1 MHACVLEHVCALEY
15 VCARLCVHACMCDY
29 VCVHVFVCAIM
40 RACVVYLRVCVFVG
54 GCEPG
59 YIYRVYGWEES
70 VHCIVTGSNVRLA
83 QKVVYPRK
91 APSQSYGCVRV

>member
-1 MHACVLEHVCALEY
+1 M
-15 VCARLCVHACMCDY
+15 
-29 VCVHVFVCAIM
+29 
-40 RACVVYLRVCVFVG
+40 CVFVG

-70 VHCIVTGSNVRLA
+70 VHCIVTGSNGRLG

-91 APSQSYGCVRV
+91 ASSLCYGCVRV